1 MATITTHGPIAGMP
15 RVGIPADADR
25 AARQEVPATS
35 GAELMP
41 PALAVLASGQSP
53 AEGRMDA
60 AGPRPEGADE
70 AALDAAVERLNVE
83 VVSLQRSLRFSVDKE
98 TGRTVIKVIDR
109 ETDEVIRQIPPEYTM
124 QILRRM
130 EIGAG
135 LILEEKA

>member
-1 MATITTHGPIAGMP
+1 
-15 RVGIPADADR
+15 
-25 AARQEVPATS
+25 
-35 GAELMP
+35 
-41 PALAVLASGQSP
+41 
-53 AEGRMDA
+53 MDA

-83 VVSLQRSLRFSVDKE
+83 VVSLQRSLRFSIDKE
-98 TGRTVIKVIDR
+98 TGRTIIKVIDR

-135 LILEEKA
+135 VILEEKA